1 MFKDAR
7 HAQILFLSVFL
18 LLGIGTRDWTL
29 HWDLIAVIACSCL
42 VTQGIFDWIHSQFN
56 FSMIPDFEGKKKG
69 FSPEF
74 SFAWRSALITTLG
87 LCLLLRA
94 NHWTTMMLAGCCAIA
109 SKFILQYQGKH
120 FFNPANFGI
129 IIALTFSSDAWV
141 SPGQWGSDS
150 WYFLLFLGLGGIIL
164 KKVGRW
170 DTSATFLA
178 SYAGLEAFRTV
189 SLGWSWDVYIHQLM
203 SGSLLLFA
211 LFMLTDPRSIPNA
224 RTSRMIWAILIAGFT
239 FILQHQFFLST
250 AVFWALFALSPLTL
264 ILDQLWAAPLFHWT
278 RNSSYQIVEI

>member
-7 HAQILFLSVFL
+7 NAQILFLSVFL

-29 HWDLIAVIACSCL
+29 NWNFIAVIGCSCL
-42 VTQGIFDWIHSQFN
+42 FTQGIFSLIRYKLTSLTMPNLGGIKGEFN
-56 FSMIPDFEGKKKG
+56 A
-69 FSPEF
+69 EF

-94 NHWTTMMLAGCCAIA
+94 NHWTTMVLAGFCAIA
-109 SKFILQYQGKH
+109 SKFIFQYQGKH

-141 SPGQWGSDS
+141 SPGQWGSDT
-150 WYFLLFLGLGGIIL
+150 WYFLLFLGLGGLIV

-178 SYAGLEAFRTV
+178 SYAGLEAFRTL

-211 LFMLTDPRSIPNA
+211 LFMITDPRSIPNA
-224 RTSRMIWAILIAGFT
+224 RMSRIIWAVLIAGFT
-239 FILQHQFFLST
+239 FILQHKFFLST
-250 AVFWALFALSPLTL
+250 AVFWALFTLSPLTL
-264 ILDQLWAAPLFHWT
+264 IFDQLWTAPLFQWKG
-278 RNSSYQIVEI
+278 NPSYKTV